1 MKKRFLTTALSAA
14 IVVAASAIPA
24 YKGLITRTMPD
35 GSTIEIRLHGDEN
48 FHYATLPDG
57 TIIKEKEGQF
67 YYATISNDGVEATR
81 YKVGQ
86 TLPSKA
92 KLFTTSDNGTVQKLT
107 EIYNNHRIRR
117 NAIRQNADKGDT
129 PIGSQHGL
137 VILVNFSD
145 VQMEYDKQMF
155 VDVLNTQGY
164 NEEYATGSAYDY
176 FRDSSYGKYSPVFDV
191 LGPYTL
197 SKEQS
202 YYGGNDGSGNDLRV
216 PEMIVEACKL
226 ASDDDNDMSQYDYDG
241 DGYID
246 NVYVFYAGEGEANG
260 GAAETIWP
268 HRWVVYPGHNGNF
281 NGTLEDTKVDGVYV
295 YDYACSNEICELY
308 RNMINSAFDGVGT
321 FIHEFGHV
329 LDLPD
334 LYNTDYLNT
343 LTLDGYDV
351 MDAGSYLHYSR
362 TPPAYSGY
370 ERMFMGWLIPEQ
382 IHPSYEGDVMEL
394 EPISEQKA
402 YLLTT
407 DGTEHNLD
415 GTNPLPEEFYILEYR
430 DRTGWDKFTG
440 QQYNQYESNALG
452 DKGLLITRI
461 SYDKNK
467 WDNNT
472 VNNYSYDM
480 GVSYVCTEGQSH
492 VVSSYYGS
500 YYDYFYPMFPGNSN
514 ASSVE
519 FGNYTVSDIHYND
532 DGNICFTISDKTAEP
547 TMGGIDGKTVTEPMA
562 VAGENGRILVKGIVE
577 NVRVL
582 NMQGVTMY
590 NGNATEIAVPAGI
603 YIVQIGNGNGAA
615 QTVKVAVR

>member
-1 MKKRFLTTALSAA
+1 MKKRFLTIALSAS
-14 IVVAASAIPA
+14 IVVSAYAIPA

-35 GSTIEIRLHGDEN
+35 GSTIEILLHGDEN
-48 FHYATLPDG
+48 FHYATLADG

-67 YYATISNDGVEATR
+67 YYATIGDDGVEATR

-92 KLFTTSDNGTVQKLT
+92 KLFTTNDNSTVQKLS

-145 VQMEYDKQMF
+145 VQLEYDKQMF

-197 SKEQS
+197 SKESS
-202 YYGGNDGSGNDLRV
+202 YYGGNDSYGNDLY
-216 PEMIVEACKL
+216 PGEMIVEACKL
-226 ASDDDNDMSQYDYDG
+226 ASADGNDMSQYDYDG

-268 HRWVVYPGHNGNF
+268 HRWVVYPGRNGNF

-295 YDYACSNEICELY
+295 YDYACSNEICESY
-308 RNMINSAFDGVGT
+308 RNSINSAFDGVGT

-334 LYNTDYLNT
+334 LYNTSYYPGAFFT
-343 LTLDGYDV
+343 LEGNDV
-351 MDAGSYLHYSR
+351 MDSGSYLHYSR

-370 ERMFMGWLIPEQ
+370 ERMFMGWLSPEQ
-382 IHPSYEGDVMEL
+382 IFPSYEGDEMEL
-394 EPISEQKA
+394 TPISEGKI

-407 DGTEHNLD
+407 DGAEHNLD
-415 GTNPLPEEFYILEYR
+415 GANPSPAEFYLLEYR
-430 DRTGWDKFTG
+430 DGTGWDTYTG
-440 QQYNQYESNALG
+440 QMSSYFDTNVPG

-461 SYDKNK
+461 KYNEYR
-467 WDNNT
+467 WENNE
-472 VNNYSYDM
+472 VNNYQNNM
-480 GVSYVCTEGQSH
+480 GVSYVYNDAQSRYP
-492 VVSSYYGS
+492 STY
-500 YYDYFYPMFPGNSN
+500 YPMFPGQREQ
-514 ASSVE
+514 SSVE
-519 FGNYTVSDIHYND
+519 FGNYTVSNIHYD
-532 DGNICFTISDKTAEP
+532 ETSGNIRFTISDKTAEP
-547 TMGGIDGKTVTEPMA
+547 KAGIADATASSATVTGGI
-562 VAGENGRILVKGIVE
+562 GRITINGNASVE
-577 NVRVL
+577 VV
-582 NMQGVTMY
+582 NMQGAIIY
-590 NGNATEIAVPAGI
+590 SGNATEIAVAPGI
-603 YIVQIGNGNGAA
+603 YIVRLTEADGTNSIQKIA
-615 QTVKVAVR
+615 VK